1 MEKFFILI
9 ILLTYLFIL
18 LLIKKES
25 LVNNNNW
32 SQYRL
37 GDIFKYWNN
46 LKYQKYNFEYI
57 NSIKHKYKNSIGD
70 LYLKRNK
77 SRKKNYELIKNIVN
91 EKSKNYKNLPK
102 SNEVIL
108 HLRIGDSIK
117 DFKNGR
123 FIYNKNY
130 ATRLEY
136 IDKIIPFLKNKK
148 IILIYGSHNTE
159 SQNKINLNQIYIKK
173 LKDKL
178 KKNKIIFEDKFT
190 GNPDDDFIYM
200 CNSKTFIKSG
210 GGFSQLISQI
220 VKRKGGKVINPF

>member
-1 MEKFFILI
+1 M
-9 ILLTYLFIL
+9 
-18 LLIKKES
+18 
-25 LVNNNNW
+25 
-32 SQYRL
+32 

-136 IDKIIPFLKNKK
+136 IDKIIPFLKNKN

-178 KKNKIIFEDKFT
+178 KKNKIIFKDKFT